1 MQTEP
6 TPPAFQEGINDPEG
20 WANLCREISDFTPKN
35 ALKKRAPKYSTTVS
49 LHYKDGENTR
59 LICSCAADS
68 PEDATDLALMLSDV
82 AKPGSNRVI
91 IISPL
96 NSPASEA

>member
-6 TPPAFQEGINDPEG
+6 NPAFQQGIEDPEF
-20 WANLCREISDFTPKN
+20 WANFCRTYDNPPKN
-35 ALKKRAPKYSTTVS
+35 ALSKHAPKFSTTVS

-59 LICSCAADS
+59 LICSYAADS

-91 IISPL
+91 SISPL